1 MKKNLSKKKLALSLL
16 IIVLNGPLVANSKP
30 LQHRALAMVDGLPH
44 PIGVDWKTVDEMVH
58 TIKEVLKGQFGV
70 RQRNSKDRMGIFTF
84 RNSLYSIQ
92 GLATLERS
100 ALETNDR
107 ELLNDLENHLVIF
120 RTSFIEIMR
129 PMLTRL
135 QGLPQRTAHELMKE
149 WADLHN
155 RHDSIIFEWCKHRAG
170 SEEELFHNLI
180 ASFKNFDQFCSDVV
194 SFLDDLIK
202 SCPIGYQQYLDAIH
216 QKT

>member
-1 MKKNLSKKKLALSLL
+1 MKKNLFKRKLALSLL
-16 IIVLNGPLVANSKP
+16 VIILNNPLIGNSKP

-58 TIKEVLKGQFGV
+58 TIKEILKGQFGG
-70 RQRNSKDRMGIFTF
+70 RQPNSKKRIGIFNF

-92 GLATLERS
+92 ELAALECT
-100 ALETNDR
+100 AHETNDK
-107 ELLNDLENHLVIF
+107 ELQNDLESHLVIF
-120 RTSFIEIMR
+120 RTGFIEVMR

-149 WADLHN
+149 WAELHN
-155 RHDSIIFEWCKHRAG
+155 RHDSIIFEWCKHRSG
-170 SEEELFHNLI
+170 NEEELFHNHI
-180 ASFKNFDQFCSDVV
+180 ASFKSFDQFCSDVV

-216 QKT
+216 QKK